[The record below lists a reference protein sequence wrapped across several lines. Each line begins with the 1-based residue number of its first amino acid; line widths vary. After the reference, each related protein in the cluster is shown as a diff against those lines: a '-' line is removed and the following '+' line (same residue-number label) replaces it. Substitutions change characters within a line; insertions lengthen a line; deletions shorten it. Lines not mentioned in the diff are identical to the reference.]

1 MSHPNDT
8 NETVLPPVGL
18 QAALVG
24 PGTAHA
30 AAGPRIY
37 LVAAV
42 ASNRVIGVDG
52 KLPWHLPEDLKHF
65 KALTLGHPV
74 IMGRRTWESIGRALP
89 GRRNI
94 VVSRTPGFHPPG
106 AEVVASLAEAWR
118 AVAGA
123 DEAFVVGG
131 ARLYAEALPEADRIY
146 LTDVVGEV
154 EAETFF
160 PDFAPQ
166 DWRETL
172 LGEQPAD
179 ERNRFALRWLLL
191 ERKGKPAGR

>member
-1 MSHPNDT
+1 MLKS
-8 NETVLPPVGL
+8 L
-18 QAALVG
+18 
-24 PGTAHA
+24 
-30 AAGPRIY
+30 I
-37 LVAAV
+37 VARARNG
-42 ASNRVIGVDG
+42 AIGKDNAM
-52 KLPWHLPEDLKHF
+52 PWHLPADLTHF
-65 KALTLGHPV
+65 KRTTLGHPV

-118 AVAGA
+118 ATAGA
-123 DEAFVVGG
+123 DEAFVMGG
-131 ARLYAEALPEADRIY
+131 ARLYAEALPDADRIY

-154 EAETFF
+154 DADTFF
-160 PDFAPQ
+160 PDFHPEN
-166 DWRETL
+166 WRETL

-191 ERKGKPAGR
+191 ERKGGPEGR